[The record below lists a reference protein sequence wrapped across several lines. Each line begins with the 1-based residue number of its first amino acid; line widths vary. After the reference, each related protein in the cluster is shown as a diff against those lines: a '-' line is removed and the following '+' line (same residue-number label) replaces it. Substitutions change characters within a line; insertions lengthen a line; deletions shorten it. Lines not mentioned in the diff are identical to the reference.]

1 MKQSLLKDLVLQ
13 KLRERETYLLSL
25 VVGTVINLYGQLLV
39 PWFRGSASPW
49 DDFVQEATV
58 RPGLMVTSVALGY
71 AFPFCVG
78 IYSSV
83 MTRYRSQRARRED

>member
-1 MKQSLLKDLVLQ
+1 MKSLPIKHLIIQ

-25 VVGTVINLYGQLLV
+25 VVGTVINFYGQYLV
-39 PWFRGSASPW
+39 PWFRGSTSPW
-49 DDFVQEATV
+49 DDFVQEASV
-58 RPGLMVTSVALGY
+58 RPGLMLTSVLLGY

-83 MTRYRSQRARRED
+83 MTQYKNQRTQSEE